1 MSVIDRVKSHFETL
15 QTTVIEVP
23 EWKDEAGN
31 PSVFYSEPLTL
42 EEKNIIFKKSNN
54 FQDLNVL
61 VDLLVMKLQVKDEKG
76 NLKKAFKLEDK
87 FELKRNADSNVI
99 ATISNKIL
107 AESSLEEAEKK
118 VNSDPDTYHMLVVAD
133 RLKLPIQKVLDMPM
147 SHFNLWI
154 AYLKKEQDEYKN
166 QRQAQQQ
173 LTKYR

>member
-15 QTTVIEVP
+15 QTLIIEVP

-61 VDLLVMKLQVKDEKG
+61 VDLIGMKLKVKDEKG
-76 NLKKAFKLEDK
+76 ELKKAFKLEDK
-87 FELKRNADSNVI
+87 FELRRNADSNVI

-107 AESSLEEAEKK
+107 ADSSLEEAEKK
-118 VNSDPDTYHMLVVAD
+118 
-133 RLKLPIQKVLDMPM
+133 
-147 SHFNLWI
+147 
-154 AYLKKEQDEYKN
+154 
-166 QRQAQQQ
+166 
-173 LTKYR
+173 

>member
-15 QTTVIEVP
+15 QTLIIEVP
-23 EWKDEAGN
+23 EWKDEDGN

-61 VDLLVMKLQVKDEKG
+61 VDLIVMKLQIKDEKG

-87 FELKRNADSNVI
+87 FELRRNADSNVI

-107 AESSLEEAEKK
+107 LDTSFEEAEKK
-118 VNSDPDTYHMLVVAD
+118 
-133 RLKLPIQKVLDMPM
+133 
-147 SHFNLWI
+147 
-154 AYLKKEQDEYKN
+154 
-166 QRQAQQQ
+166 
-173 LTKYR
+173 